1 MSSEVSQSVE
11 CSECKYVFQDDELDQ
26 DSEKRKP
33 CPNCGSIRRNI
44 HVTVKETWVLHEYV
58 GLKAKKPS
66 SKHHKNKADYEFEEG
81 KKKGKNGRLVYKKL
95 VKDREHAD
103 SDNSYQ
109 ELVIDAKTG
118 KVIVDKHEKLSEHK
132 VA

>member
-11 CSECKYVFQDDELDQ
+11 CSECNYAFHDDELDR
-26 DSEKRKP
+26 DLEKRIP
-33 CPNCGSIRRNI
+33 CPNCGSFRRTV
-44 HVTVKETWVLHEYV
+44 HVTVKDNLVLHEYI

-66 SKHHKNKADYEFEEG
+66 STHKKSRADYEFEEG

-95 VKDREHAD
+95 VRDREHAA

-109 ELVIDAKTG
+109 ELVIDVETG
-118 KVIVDKHEKLSEHK
+118 KVIVDKHERLSKHR
-132 VA
+132 